1 VSAITIDRALLE
13 QALEA
18 LEPMQNNRDDTAI
31 QRAITA
37 LRAALAQEEQE
48 PGAWRDPAT
57 DDIVSV
63 ARRAAW
69 ETDYGLGGKGR
80 AATYTEPLY
89 ARPPRRETEQEPVAW
104 TDRELELIDG
114 MIEVQLRHA
123 SQCDG
128 IANRTMAEKQ
138 KGWDMERVALLQ
150 KIKSNPPRREWQSL
164 TEEEIAKVWCGA
176 VMAQS
181 TKEPGLG
188 VIGFAR
194 AIEAKLKEKNS

>member
-1 VSAITIDRALLE
+1 MTDLRETAQQFVSDYENGDLGDLKHYAR
-13 QALEA
+13 
-18 LEPMQNNRDDTAI
+18 
-31 QRAITA
+31 A

>member
-1 VSAITIDRALLE
+1 MSAITIDRALLE

-150 KIKSNPPRREWQSL
+150 KIKSNPPRREWRGLKEWEINDGRDQL
-164 TEEEIAKVWCGA
+164 PTEDLCNWSFR
-176 VMAQS
+176 Q
-181 TKEPGLG
+181 G
-188 VIGFAR
+188 VYFA
-194 AIEAKLKEKNS
+194 EAKLKEKNA